1 LSLPGPR
8 ATNPPVNPFAA
19 RRERLL
25 ASIGPRTAA
34 VFVATPTSIRNND
47 VEHDFRQDSDVFYLT
62 GFDEPDTIVVV
73 APNAQVKDP
82 NDKVG
87 DPAKPGAANA
97 TKTIPAKFTMF
108 VRPKDPER
116 EIWDGFRHGVDG
128 AKKEFGAD
136 VAFNIDEISRRLP
149 ELLAGHDAV
158 VYRWGNKAFDERL
171 FAAISMARR
180 TSGRNGMAAP
190 TRIIDPLEILY
201 EHRLRKSP
209 EELDAMRRACAITT
223 EAHKRAMAV
232 AAPGRYEFE
241 LEAVLL
247 ETFRKAGSE
256 RPAYGSIVGS
266 GPNATVLHY
275 RRNDRRLEDGDLVL
289 IDAGCEYGY
298 YASDVTR
305 TFPANGKFTDVQRAV
320 YEAVLEA
327 QLACIEMVKPG
338 VTQGDIHQKAVEVLT
353 KNLIKLGILSGDPA
367 ELLAKEAYKPFY
379 MHKTGHWLGMD
390 VHDVGAYFVPGNAAD
405 GKMGHRPLEPG
416 MVITIEPGLYFGIG
430 AESAPERFRGI
441 GVRIEDDILVT
452 ENGYE
457 NLTGAIPKT
466 IDEVER
472 ACAS

>member
-1 LSLPGPR
+1 M
-8 ATNPPVNPFAA
+8 TTPFAA

-25 ASIGPRTAA
+25 SSIGPRTAA
-34 VFVATPTSIRNND
+34 VFVATPTAIRNND

-62 GFDEPDTIVVV
+62 GFDEPDTVVV
-73 APNAQVKDP
+73 MSPQGQLKDAEG
-82 NDKVG
+82 KV
-87 DPAKPGAANA
+87 
-97 TKTIPAKFTMF
+97 TPAKFTMF

-128 AKKEFGAD
+128 AKKDFGAD
-136 VAFNIDEISRRLP
+136 AAFNIDELSRRLP
-149 ELLAGHDAV
+149 ELLSGHDAV
-158 VYRWGNKAFDERL
+158 VYRWGNKAFDDRL
-171 FAAISMARR
+171 FGAINMARR

-190 TRIIDPLEILY
+190 TRIVDPVEVLY
-201 EHRLRKSP
+201 EHRLRKSR
-209 EELDAMRRACAITT
+209 EELDAMRRACAITA
-223 EAHKRAMAV
+223 EAHKRAMAI
-232 AAPGRYEFE
+232 AKPGTFEFE

-247 ETFRKAGSE
+247 ETFRKHGSE

-275 RRNDRRLEDGDLVL
+275 RRNDRKLADGDLVL

-305 TFPANGKFTDVQRAV
+305 TFPATGKFSDTQRAV

-338 VTQGDIHQKAVEVLT
+338 VTQGDIHNRAVEVLT
-353 KNLIKLGILSGDPA
+353 KNLIKLGVLQGDA
-367 ELLAKEAYKPFY
+367 DELVKKEAYKPFY

-390 VHDVGAYFVPGNAAD
+390 VHDVGAYFVSGPSGD

-430 AESAPERFRGI
+430 AEAAPEKFRGI

-457 NLTGAIPKT
+457 NLTSAIPKT
-466 IDEVER
+466 IQEVER
-472 ACAS
+472 ACNA